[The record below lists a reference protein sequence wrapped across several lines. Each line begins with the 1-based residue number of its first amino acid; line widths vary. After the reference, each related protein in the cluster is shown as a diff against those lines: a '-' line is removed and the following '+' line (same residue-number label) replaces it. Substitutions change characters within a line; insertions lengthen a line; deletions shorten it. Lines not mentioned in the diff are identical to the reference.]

1 MLGKLLKY
9 EIKSIAKFLA
19 IFYAL
24 SLFFG
29 TLTRIFLDV
38 ENSLVMNILGQIWR
52 GAAISMMFSIL
63 INNLMRMWVRCKQNL
78 YGDESYLT
86 HTLPV
91 KKSALYLAKALTALI
106 TLTVSMLVI
115 VLTLFIMFYSKE
127 NLELLKG
134 LLLPMVDLYDVN
146 MLAIILAFLFIL
158 FLEIANTLQCGF
170 TGIILGHRENHAK
183 VGYSVLYGFVAYM
196 ITQGVLVAIVFAIA
210 LFNENFMNLFVTNGV
225 IDIQTLKIVV
235 YMTMAVYT
243 LFLIVGYFVNK
254 KLLEKGVNVD

>member
-19 IFYAL
+19 IFYTL
-24 SLFFG
+24 SLLFG
-29 TLTRIFLDV
+29 ILTRIFLDV

-63 INNLMRMWVRCKQNL
+63 INNLMRMWVRFKQNL

-91 KKSALYLAKALTALI
+91 KKSALYLAKALTAII
-106 TLTVSMLVI
+106 TLAVSMIVI
-115 VLTLFIMFYSKE
+115 ALTLLIMFYSKE

-134 LLLPMVDLYDVN
+134 LLLPVADLYDVN
-146 MLAIILAFLFIL
+146 MLAIILVFLFIL

-170 TGIILGHRENHAK
+170 TGIILGHRENHGK

-196 ITQGVLVAIVFAIA
+196 VTQTVLVALVFAVA
-210 LFNENFMNLFVTNGV
+210 LFNENFMNLFVTNEMMDV
-225 IDIQTLKIVV
+225 QTLKSVV
-235 YMTMAVYT
+235 YMSLAAYT
-243 LFLIVGYFVNK
+243 LFLIVVYFVNK